1 MLVEKEGKRQII
13 RIGIE
18 YTEKVVMIV
27 EVIAIIIIIIK
38 IVFTLAIKVISLA
51 QSGLIKADYVMP
63 RTR

>member
-18 YTEKVVMIV
+18 YTEKVVMTV
-27 EVIAIIIIIIK
+27 EVIAIIIIIK

>member
-27 EVIAIIIIIIK
+27 EVIAIIIIIK